1 MRPVVLIVVNDAGF
15 FLSHRVAI
23 AEAAQGEGYEVHVA
37 SQEGSAVKEVVERGF
52 RHHTLA
58 LSRSGKNP
66 FSELRTLFSLWVLCW
81 RLRPDV
87 LHLVTIKPVLYGG
100 IVARFAPVKGVLAA
114 ISGLGFVFMAQGR
127 RAKLL
132 RMAIAVMYRAALAKR
147 NLRAVFQNPDDR
159 DALAGIGAITSKKS
173 ILIRGSGVDL
183 QAYVPQPEAP
193 GVPVVTLGARLLRD
207 KGVFEF
213 VQAAEILSYRGV
225 HAQFQLVGDIDPG
238 NPTSVSAGDLEEWSA
253 RGIVKCMGYQSD
265 MISVFQRSHVVVLPS
280 YREGLPK
287 VLIEAAAC
295 GRAVVT
301 TDVPGCRDAIESGIT
316 GLLVPVQDAIALA
329 DAIQRLV
336 EDSMLRQQMG
346 RAGRELA
353 ERAFAIESIVAQH
366 LDIYKL
372 LEKSA

>member
-100 IVARFAPVKGVLAA
+100 MVARFAPVKGVLAA

-132 RMAIAVMYRAALAKR
+132 RMAIAVMYRAALAKP

-207 KGVFEF
+207 KG
-213 VQAAEILSYRGV
+213 
-225 HAQFQLVGDIDPG
+225 
-238 NPTSVSAGDLEEWSA
+238 
-253 RGIVKCMGYQSD
+253 
-265 MISVFQRSHVVVLPS
+265 
-280 YREGLPK
+280 
-287 VLIEAAAC
+287 
-295 GRAVVT
+295 
-301 TDVPGCRDAIESGIT
+301 
-316 GLLVPVQDAIALA
+316 
-329 DAIQRLV
+329 
-336 EDSMLRQQMG
+336 
-346 RAGRELA
+346 
-353 ERAFAIESIVAQH
+353 
-366 LDIYKL
+366 
-372 LEKSA
+372 